1 MLLSRP
7 PLPFHLLPALLLSP
21 PFLSSPL
28 CVMDGVG
35 QHVSSDSDSLCQLFS
50 VWGPQ
55 CFPSFPPQLYRRS
68 FQVIDLKE
76 VREECYLLPSHF
88 RPEETGDLIL
98 RDGTASGYRLGFCYS
113 KSCSLQ
119 LFPVF
124 PEQFTLTPVRP
135 TRPQSFRKNANLRT
149 NW

>member
-1 MLLSRP
+1 
-7 PLPFHLLPALLLSP
+7 
-21 PFLSSPL
+21 
-28 CVMDGVG
+28 MDGVG
-35 QHVSSDSDSLCQLFS
+35 QHVSSDSDSLCQLFC
-50 VWGPQ
+50 VCGPQ

-68 FQVIDLKE
+68 FQVIDLRE
-76 VREECYLLPSHF
+76 VEEECYLVLSHF

-124 PEQFTLTPVRP
+124 PWTIHINSSATNETTVLQKKCQFEKKLVRL
-135 TRPQSFRKNANLRT
+135 F
-149 NW
+149 